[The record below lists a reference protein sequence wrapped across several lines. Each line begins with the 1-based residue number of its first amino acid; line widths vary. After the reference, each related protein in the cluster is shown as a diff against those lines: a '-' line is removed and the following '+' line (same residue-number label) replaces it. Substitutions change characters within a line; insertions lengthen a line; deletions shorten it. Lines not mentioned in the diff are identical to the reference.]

1 MTVSQ
6 DNGAFGNLPGGI
18 TAISATRYYVGP
30 YAYDNLADAKAE
42 SRRQNRQFRKLLPA
56 LAGCRDKPSR
66 RSTPTASRRRVV
78 RAGSANFSEVAR

>member
-18 TAISATRYYVGP
+18 TAISATRYFVGP

-42 SRRQNRQFRKLLPA
+42 NRRQNRQFRKL
-56 LAGCRDKPSR
+56 
-66 RSTPTASRRRVV
+66 
-78 RAGSANFSEVAR
+78 